1 LGEGRKR
8 AFDAENS
15 DAELPL
21 NEWGW
26 LRSALRTDLKQQRDD
41 YADAI

>member
-1 LGEGRKR
+1 LSEGRKK

-15 DAELPL
+15 HAELPL

-26 LRSALRTDLKQQRDD
+26 LRAALRTDLKRQK
-41 YADAI
+41 